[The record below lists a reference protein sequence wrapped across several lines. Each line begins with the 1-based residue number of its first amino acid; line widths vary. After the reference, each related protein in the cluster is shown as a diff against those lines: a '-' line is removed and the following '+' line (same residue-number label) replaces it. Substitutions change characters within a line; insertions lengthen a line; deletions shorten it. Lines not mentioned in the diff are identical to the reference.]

1 MAGNEIDLRGGRQVS
16 APETPLPQVSGGRK
30 NSSAT
35 AGPIPVRLV
44 SPSLEVTVAVNPT
57 APAAYAV
64 IDGDRKD
71 EVRVAWENG
80 MWTLTWP
87 EDAGVNVFSGGG
99 SVTFGRMQVNSF
111 GRGGVYVNGVRV
123 DNLAGG
129 PVKEQPKV
137 HLILPSGCSLY
148 CEVQAGDV
156 IIPPANSERHGLAL
170 VSLTTQS
177 GGLEAGCAVGQ
188 VVVSSQSGGVSVSGY
203 TGHVSVNTMSGSI
216 DLEHAAGDVQAETM
230 SGNVHVHCEASV
242 SVMASSMSGSVRVT
256 AADGVT
262 VRGSGSSMSGSVRVP
277 DTMSGGGRS
286 RW

>member
-1 MAGNEIDLRGGRQVS
+1 MAGSDIALPGGRQVS
-16 APETPLPQVSGGRK
+16 APETPLPQAPLGGRRESK
-30 NSSAT
+30 AT

-44 SPSLEVTVAVNPT
+44 APSLEVTVAVNPT

-71 EVRVAWENG
+71 EARVAWENG

-87 EDAGVNVFSGGG
+87 EDAGVTSFSGGSIIMG
-99 SVTFGRMQVNSF
+99 NARINSF
-111 GRGGVYVNGVRV
+111 GGGKVYVNGVRV
-123 DNLAGG
+123 DQMMGG
-129 PVKEQPKV
+129 QGKEQPRV

-156 IIPPANSERHGLAL
+156 IIPATRDERHGLSL
-170 VSLTTQS
+170 VSLHSQS
-177 GGLEAGCAVGQ
+177 GGLEAGCALGQ
-188 VVVSSQSGGVSVSGY
+188 LVVSSQSGGVSASGY
-203 TGHVSVNTMSGSI
+203 TGTANISTMSGSV
-216 DLEHAAGDVQAETM
+216 DLEHTAGDVQAKTM
-230 SGNVHVHCEASV
+230 SGNVSVHCEADV

-277 DTMSGGGRS
+277 ATMSGGGRP